1 MRCSHCGH
9 INPYENNFCGIC
21 GAVLSTRWQA
31 TDATA
36 RATRITLDD
45 SNTAS
50 HVARMTLNEPLKEPE
65 QPRITPSIAVAPPE
79 PPPASESRSVKA
91 NGGSDYN
98 ESGTHPSSTEEP
110 VFAPLSVGGPS
121 FLGLNEPADG
131 NDYSYLMEDEHSSH
145 AGVWV
150 LLLLLAVLGG
160 LTYWKWEPIRGFVVD
175 TALRHSSPRQGDI
188 TASKAP
194 ADQAP
199 ATPDTSSVDQPTISV
214 AKPAEPAEPAASN
227 SNDKN
232 AAAKSGAAASK
243 AAGTAQS
250 ANAGKPRDSAPE
262 PGAQPEAKTNS
273 ASNENSK
280 SPEKSAQP
288 APANSA
294 DSASDEGESASKSA
308 SAGDRSPD
316 ATDTRATAK
325 RATRAA
331 VPVAP
336 GAALLASGE
345 RYLYGQGVQRNCG
358 QALVYMRSAADQ
370 GNAEAMSHL
379 GALYATGEC
388 APFDRAAAYSW
399 FARAMA
405 AKRNPY
411 VERNLDML
419 WRDMT
424 PQERQRVT
432 K

>member
-31 TDATA
+31 TDATS
-36 RATRITLDD
+36 RASRITLED
-45 SNTAS
+45 SNTAT
-50 HVARMTLNEPLKEPE
+50 HVARMTMPGQPREPE
-65 QPRITPSIAVAPPE
+65 SIAVAPPE
-79 PPPASESRSVKA
+79 RDASHGVKA
-91 NGGSDYN
+91 DGDGAYP
-98 ESGTHPSSTEEP
+98 ESGRNDTLSHVEEP
-110 VFAPLSVGGPS
+110 LRASLSVGGPS
-121 FLGLNEPADG
+121 FLGLNEPADSS
-131 NDYSYLMEDEHSSH
+131 DYSYLMEDEHPSH

-150 LLLLLAVLGG
+150 LLVLLAILGG

-175 TALRHSSPRQGDI
+175 TALRHSSPRRGDV
-188 TASKAP
+188 TTSTPAADKGQSAAS
-194 ADQAP
+194 
-199 ATPDTSSVDQPTISV
+199 SDQPTISV
-214 AKPAEPAEPAASN
+214 AKPPDNPIANPADGAAKNAAAANSENSSSKAANAAASADKPADGDKDASASSDAESAAAKPTKSATSASAAKPAEPAKEDAEPAPSRE
-227 SNDKN
+227 
-232 AAAKSGAAASK
+232 
-243 AAGTAQS
+243 S
-250 ANAGKPRDSAPE
+250 AR
-262 PGAQPEAKTNS
+262 PGA
-273 ASNENSK
+273 
-280 SPEKSAQP
+280 
-288 APANSA
+288 
-294 DSASDEGESASKSA
+294 
-308 SAGDRSPD
+308 R
-316 ATDTRATAK
+316 
-325 RATRAA
+325 A

-345 RYLYGQGVQRNCG
+345 KYLYGQGVERNCG

-399 FARAMA
+399 FARALA
-405 AKRNPY
+405 AKHNPY